1 MGTKFFNIQRKIWV
15 VPKQASLARISFQQL
30 EQASHW
36 FLTCQFNTLSYFF
49 DSSIVG
55 ESSGRHM
62 ETIQASE
69 PSTLDMVAGT
79 DKDEVQVRKLPKLS
93 FLSGC

>member
-1 MGTKFFNIQRKIWV
+1 M
-15 VPKQASLARISFQQL
+15 
-30 EQASHW
+30 
-36 FLTCQFNTLSYFF
+36 FLKTSQNKLLLLGYRFSNLNRPAIGSSRANLTPLSYFF

-55 ESSGRHM
+55 ESSGLHM